1 MFPATM
7 RTFTKDTVLSEHS
20 RGAAWHV
27 LISGTACYVWIGL
40 RRTLPFFAGL
50 SFGGGGLG
58 GGGVLG
64 VISANFLILCIYF
77 PCRWV
82 PREKATSS
90 SKFHFR
96 YFQLHSHV
104 KMHYHENGVA
114 LSWVT
119 ADGKLLYCPSGACTL
134 GLIKRNP
141 KSSQRLTKTK
151 NLHGSSSKSILN
163 QNVAFQ
169 RLYKKGLWIY
179 SK

>member
-1 MFPATM
+1 VF
-7 RTFTKDTVLSEHS
+7 
-20 RGAAWHV
+20 
-27 LISGTACYVWIGL
+27 
-40 RRTLPFFAGL
+40 
-50 SFGGGGLG
+50 
-58 GGGVLG
+58 G

-82 PREKATSS
+82 PPEEATSS
-90 SKFHFR
+90 SKFYFR

-104 KMHYHENGVA
+104 KRHFQEKGVA

-119 ADGKLLYCPSGACTL
+119 ADGKLLHCPSGVCTL

-151 NLHGSSSKSILN
+151 NLHGSSSKSIPN
-163 QNVAFQ
+163 QNVAIQ
-169 RLYKKGLWIY
+169 RLSKKGLGIY